1 MEAYRTLTAFRSDVD
16 IPYFE
21 FIGGYVLNVDDVNDF
36 NTKRREDCRLELRFT
51 TALPE
56 SVTVLVY
63 GKFPTIMPKCL
74 ATMNNVEL
82 EELLK
87 GYPVKV
93 TCADELPV
101 AIGRRP
107 RTYAVNTDPCSRSGS
122 HWIVFHFPGN
132 GPCEFFDSLGRRPE
146 TYHRRFEYVLIANG
160 PRYLYTPNRIQRK
173 TAIPA
178 EPTAFTLFESDIDI
192 VPPETSCKTSAEKN

>member
-1 MEAYRTLTAFRSDVD
+1 
-16 IPYFE
+16 
-21 FIGGYVLNVDDVNDF
+21 
-36 NTKRREDCRLELRFT
+36 
-51 TALPE
+51 
-56 SVTVLVY
+56 
-63 GKFPTIMPKCL
+63 MPKCL

-107 RTYAVNTDPCSRSGS
+107 RTYVVNTDPCSQSGS
-122 HWIVFHFPGN
+122 HWIVFHFLGN

-160 PRYLYTPNRIQRK
+160 PRYLYTPDRIQ
-173 TAIPA
+173 P
-178 EPTAFTLFESDIDI
+178 
-192 VPPETSCKTSAEKN
+192 